1 MSSKRVND
9 LLVGL
14 CLGISFMVRNEMIP
28 FVNKDDSYYIMI
40 NYFGRRIIIEETFM
54 RELLNI

>member
-28 FVNKDDSYYIMI
+28 FVNKDDSYYM
-40 NYFGRRIIIEETFM
+40 
-54 RELLNI
+54 NILVR